1 MTCQRRTS
9 AKFFEEHYV
18 TSQKILS
25 IVPLLLLA
33 AVVAAAVPAPLDP
46 IKVAPHIYQ
55 LKFENERV
63 RVIEQTVR
71 NGETQALH
79 AHPDRLLVYLQTC
92 AWVEED
98 GEGGKRMQS
107 FKYGEVA
114 WADAETHGGGNASV
128 VQECKILEIE
138 ML

>member
-1 MTCQRRTS
+1 M
-9 AKFFEEHYV
+9 
-18 TSQKILS
+18 
-25 IVPLLLLA
+25 LLA
-33 AVVAAAVPAPLDP
+33 AVVATAVPAPLDP
-46 IKVAPHIYQ
+46 IRVAPHIYQ

-71 NGETQALH
+71 NGETQPLH

-98 GEGGKRMQS
+98 GQGGKRMQS
-107 FKYGEVA
+107 FKYGEVV
-114 WADAETHGGGNASV
+114 WVNAETHGGGNASV

>member
-1 MTCQRRTS
+1 MICQRRTS

-18 TSQKILS
+18 TNQKLLS

-138 ML
+138 FL

>member
-9 AKFFEEHYV
+9 AKFFEGRYV

-46 IKVAPHIYQ
+46 IRVAPHIYQ
-55 LKFENERV
+55 LELENERV
-63 RVIEQTVR
+63 RVIKQTVR
-71 NGETQALH
+71 NGETQPLH

-98 GEGGKRMQS
+98 GQGGKRMQS
-107 FKYGEVA
+107 FKYGEVV
-114 WADAETHGGGNASV
+114 WAEAETHGGGNASV